1 MSLLLVKGQREKQ
14 IQRKN
19 KHRKKRSWQEIKKHR
34 TEKEDPLFQKER
46 DTVDLQKKVS
56 QRLITKMLTYSK
68 ILSLK
73 QAKLFQAE

>member
-1 MSLLLVKGQREKQ
+1 MMLKEF
-14 IQRKN
+14 II
-19 KHRKKRSWQEIKKHR
+19 IKKHR